1 MVSRMSAAKQMMN
14 EVINKQP
21 EDATYAEILRELAFQ
36 QMIDNGLDDSKK
48 GRVINNQEMQ
58 QKIDSWK

>member
-1 MVSRMSAAKQMMN
+1 MSAAKQMMN